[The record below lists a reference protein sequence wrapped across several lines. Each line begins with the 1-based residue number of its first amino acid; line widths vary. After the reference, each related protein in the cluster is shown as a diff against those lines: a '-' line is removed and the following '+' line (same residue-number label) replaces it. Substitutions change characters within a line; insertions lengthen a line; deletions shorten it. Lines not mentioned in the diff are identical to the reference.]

1 MSLWAK
7 VCQGDFTAVA
17 KLISTIED
25 NLKEAIPDLKNVYAK
40 AGNAYIVGFT
50 GAPGSGKSTLVSKV
64 AREYRKRNKTIG
76 IIAVDPSSHLSGGAL
91 LGDRIRM
98 KELFRDDGIF
108 IRSMASRG
116 ESGGLA
122 KATSAAISVL
132 DAMGKDV
139 ILVETVGIGQSEIDI
154 TKMAHSI
161 IVVLNPGMGDEIQ
174 NMKAGILEIGD
185 IFVVNK
191 FDKEGAEQYFGRL
204 ENVLLAKEFSND
216 WKPRVFKTIATEE
229 LGIVE
234 LVTSLEERT
243 KYLSKSNRLAEYQQ
257 RKCRFEI
264 ADMLKDEID
273 AKVLEVVMKS
283 ERVNE
288 LIQQVTERKLDPYSA
303 VEAVSQ
309 KVQIML
315 KDDSL

>member
-50 GAPGSGKSTLVSKV
+50 GAPGSGKSTLLSKV

-108 IRSMASRG
+108 IRSMVSRG

-132 DAMGKDV
+132 D
-139 ILVETVGIGQSEIDI
+139 
-154 TKMAHSI
+154 
-161 IVVLNPGMGDEIQ
+161 
-174 NMKAGILEIGD
+174 
-185 IFVVNK
+185 
-191 FDKEGAEQYFGRL
+191 
-204 ENVLLAKEFSND
+204 
-216 WKPRVFKTIATEE
+216 
-229 LGIVE
+229 
-234 LVTSLEERT
+234 
-243 KYLSKSNRLAEYQQ
+243 
-257 RKCRFEI
+257 
-264 ADMLKDEID
+264 
-273 AKVLEVVMKS
+273 
-283 ERVNE
+283 
-288 LIQQVTERKLDPYSA
+288 
-303 VEAVSQ
+303 
-309 KVQIML
+309 
-315 KDDSL
+315 